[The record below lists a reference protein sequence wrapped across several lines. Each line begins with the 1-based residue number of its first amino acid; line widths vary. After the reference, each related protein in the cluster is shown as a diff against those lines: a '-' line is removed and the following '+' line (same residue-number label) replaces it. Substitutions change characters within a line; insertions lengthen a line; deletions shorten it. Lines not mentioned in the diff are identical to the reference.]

1 MKEEIIKTDGL
12 TKIYGRHVAVDN
24 LSFEV
29 NEGEIF
35 GFLGPNGSGK
45 TTTILILL
53 GLTYPTKG
61 DAIVCGFNPIR
72 EAVKIKRIVGYL
84 PEHVGFYDDMT
95 ARENLKFTAR
105 LNRIPEEESDKK
117 IEELLEIVGLSGFSD
132 KKVGTYSRG
141 MRQRLGIAEV
151 LIKDPKLVVLDEPTL
166 GLDLEGSIQLIEL
179 IKNLSKEKGI
189 TVLFS
194 SHHLNEVQRIA
205 DRIGIMIQGKMVAK
219 GPIETLAKEKLGVDK
234 GEYTLEELYLKYF
247 QEG

>member
-117 IEELLEIVGLSGFSD
+117 IEELLEIVGLSEFSD